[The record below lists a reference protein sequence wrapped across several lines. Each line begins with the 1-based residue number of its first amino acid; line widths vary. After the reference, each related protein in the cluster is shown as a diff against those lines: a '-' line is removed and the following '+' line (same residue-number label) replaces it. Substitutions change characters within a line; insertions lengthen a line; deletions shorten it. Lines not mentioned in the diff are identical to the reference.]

1 MEPETPYRHISNVT
15 FREVTFQ
22 GNGMTQVVLNLGA
35 QGNNTDNITLDSC
48 LIQNSSASPDAGQS
62 RRFPLNWCSKSL
74 FFGCSRALV
83 RS

>member
-1 MEPETPYRHISNVT
+1 MQPETPYRHLSNVT

-48 LIQNSSASPDAGQS
+48 LIQNSSSHSNAGCGTFALEIS
-62 RRFPLNWCSKSL
+62 TNKSAQL
-74 FFGCSRALV
+74 
-83 RS
+83 